1 MIAFA
6 VVDGKLHKNEF
17 QFLSLIAEDLEINP
31 TEFQQLFHSENQTEV
46 IKDDFERIQQ
56 FYRLALTNVMSARVK
71 IGSVESKKG
80 LLFFIT
86 ALSFDFKWSLEWSLL
101 KRLEK
106 PNVTKQT
113 IGERPFD
120 CTLN

>member
-1 MIAFA
+1 M
-6 VVDGKLHKNEF
+6 
-17 QFLSLIAEDLEINP
+17 
-31 TEFQQLFHSENQTEV
+31 SE
-46 IKDDFERIQQ
+46 
-56 FYRLALTNVMSARVK
+56 RVK
-71 IGSVESKKG
+71 IGSAESKKG

-86 ALSFDFKWSLEWSLL
+86 ALSFGFKWSLERSLL

-120 CTLN
+120 FKIFY